1 MGDSYRLPSI
11 VLEASS
17 SKTWDAAVSEWH
29 VVGCHDNGDASGDCL
44 CGHEGIRYEFTIKNS
59 VNGNELSPIGSTCI
73 LKFENDELKNEVEG
87 WKAAIKLLDALEAQK
102 PGAQL
107 DGMNRELFSRRL
119 YAFLYERGAFPP
131 NRYNGYDGRNDY
143 EFMVDMFNKRTAPTE
158 KQRAKMYM
166 VLNKSIFPWLALF
179 GRELREMRL

>member
-1 MGDSYRLPSI
+1 MGDSYRLPGI

-73 LKFENDELKNEVEG
+73 LKFENDELKNELRAG
-87 WKAAIKLLDALEAQK
+87 RQRSSCWKPLRRGSRARSSTALTENCSPDDSMPSFMRGVLFRLTDTTVTTVGMTTSSWWICSTRERHRQK
-102 PGAQL
+102 DSA
-107 DGMNRELFSRRL
+107 RRC
-119 YAFLYERGAFPP
+119 
-131 NRYNGYDGRNDY
+131 
-143 EFMVDMFNKRTAPTE
+143 T
-158 KQRAKMYM
+158 
-166 VLNKSIFPWLALF
+166 WC
-179 GRELREMRL
+179 

>member
-1 MGDSYRLPSI
+1 MGDSYRLPGI

-87 WKAAIKLLDALEAQK
+87 WKAAIKLLEALEARK
-102 PGAQL
+102 PGTQL
-107 DGMNRELFSRRL
+107 DGINRELFSRRL
-119 YAFLYERGAFPP
+119 YAFLYER
-131 NRYNGYDGRNDY
+131 
-143 EFMVDMFNKRTAPTE
+143 
-158 KQRAKMYM
+158 
-166 VLNKSIFPWLALF
+166 VLFRLTDTTVTTVGMTTSSWWICST
-179 GRELREMRL
+179 RERHRQKDSARRCTWC

>member
-17 SKTWDAAVSEWH
+17 SKTWDVAVSEWH
-29 VVGCHDNGDASGDCL
+29 VVNCYDNGDASGDCL
-44 CGHEGIRYEFTIKNS
+44 CGHEGIRYEFTIRNS

-87 WKAAIKLLDALEAQK
+87 WKAAIKLLEALEERK
-102 PGAQL
+102 PGVRL

-119 YAFLYERGAFPP
+119 YAFLYEGGAFQP
-131 NRYNGYDGRNDY
+131 NQFNHFDGKNDY
-143 EFMVDMFNKRTAPTE
+143 VFMVEMFNKRTAPTAN
-158 KQRAKMYM
+158 QRKKMNA
-166 VLNKSIFPWLALF
+166 VLNKSIFPWLHHF
-179 GRELREMRL
+179 GRELRGGRL

>member
-1 MGDSYRLPSI
+1 MGDSYRLPRI

-17 SKTWDAAVSEWH
+17 SKTWDEAVSEWH
-29 VVGCHDNGDASGDCL
+29 VMGCHDNGDASGDCL

-87 WKAAIKLLDALEAQK
+87 WKAAIKLLEALEARK
-102 PGAQL
+102 PGTQL

-131 NRYNGYDGRNDY
+131 NSYNGYDGWNDY
-143 EFMVDMFNKRTAPTE
+143 QFMVDMFNKRTAPTE

>member
-1 MGDSYRLPSI
+1 MGDSYRLPGI

-87 WKAAIKLLDALEAQK
+87 WKAAIKLLEALEARK
-102 PGAQL
+102 PGTQL
-107 DGMNRELFSRRL
+107 DGINRELFCL
-119 YAFLYERGAFPP
+119 PL
-131 NRYNGYDGRNDY
+131 
-143 EFMVDMFNKRTAPTE
+143 
-158 KQRAKMYM
+158 
-166 VLNKSIFPWLALF
+166 
-179 GRELREMRL
+179 